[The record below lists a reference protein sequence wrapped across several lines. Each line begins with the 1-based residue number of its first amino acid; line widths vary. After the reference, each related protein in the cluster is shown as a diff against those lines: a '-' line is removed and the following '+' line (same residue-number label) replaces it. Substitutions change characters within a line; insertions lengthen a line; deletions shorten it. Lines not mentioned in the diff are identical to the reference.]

1 MMKMANYKLTLDI
14 NEQKLNIL
22 YDALNYYSTMNESM
36 GDQYSAEDVANLAE
50 EVGELYL
57 EDPSGPEDAW
67 QLTPAAKAFME
78 EYGSGEMIRNW
89 DRWQGFKTAYEL
101 QESKQEQ
108 TESEE

>member
-1 MMKMANYKLTLDI
+1 MKMANYKLTLDI

-36 GDQYSAEDVANLAE
+36 GDSYSSEDVAKLAE
-50 EVGELYL
+50 EVGEVYL
-57 EDPSGPEDAW
+57 EDPAGPEDAW
-67 QLTPAAKAFME
+67 QLTPAAKAFLE
-78 EYGSGEMIRNW
+78 QYGSFEMIRNW
-89 DRWQGFKTAYEL
+89 DLWRGFKSAYDL

>member
-36 GDQYSAEDVANLAE
+36 GDSYSSEDVAKLAE
-50 EVGELYL
+50 EVGEVYL
-57 EDPSGPEDAW
+57 EDPAGPEDAW
-67 QLTPAAKAFME
+67 QLTPAAKAFLE
-78 EYGSGEMIRNW
+78 QYGSFEMIRNW
-89 DRWQGFKTAYEL
+89 DLWRGFKSAYDL